1 MAAISVGRKC
11 VKLAGNDAGSEVT
24 VTKLID
30 SNFVE
35 IKNAK
40 GKLQRCNVKH
50 LEPM

>member
-11 VKLAGNDAGSEVT
+11 IKLAGNDAGSEVT
-24 VTKLID
+24 VTKVID

-40 GKLQRCNVKH
+40 GKPQRCNTRH
-50 LEPM
+50 LEPV